1 VGPWDLQLCH
11 QQALLQQQAASELVA
26 HLVDNAWLGAS
37 LLQAWRLLQE
47 TMAFKIKYQS
57 CAMQAMMS
65 SIHSFI
71 QQQRKP
77 VFWEEAVGNVQHG
90 ETKFHFSFKAVLF
103 PNSADQVAA

>member
-71 QQQRKP
+71 HSAAAKTSVLGRGSGKCATWRNE
-77 VFWEEAVGNVQHG
+77 V
-90 ETKFHFSFKAVLF
+90 SF
-103 PNSADQVAA
+103 